1 MAVWNKNAIASTRRY
16 IGYSQPQFA
25 EFAKINPSTYGL
37 HELSPDTFRVREFRN
52 IASMLSRRNQLLLA
66 NAIVETIFG
75 DGMEVK
81 EK

>member
-1 MAVWNKNAIASTRRY
+1 MAWNQSAIASTRRY

-25 EFAKINPSTYGL
+25 EFANINQSTYGL
-37 HELSPDTFRVREFRN
+37 HELDPGTFRVREFRS
-52 IASMLSRRNQLLLA
+52 IASRLSRKHQLLLA

-75 DGMEVK
+75 EGMEVT